1 MLTFNKRYGALT
13 LVILLIEFLIAGY
26 VHDAFIRP
34 YLGDVLVVILLYCLV
49 RTFLNTAILPTAIGV
64 LLFSYFIELLQYLRI
79 VEVLG
84 LGKSTIARIV
94 IGTLFSWLDI
104 LCYTAGIAIVLAVE
118 KYGLKKTLRI
128 SPAINS

>member
-1 MLTFNKRYGALT
+1 MLTFNKRYGALA

-26 VHDAFIRP
+26 VHDALIRP
-34 YLGDVLVVILLYCLV
+34 YLGDVLVVILLYCFV
-49 RTFLNTAILPTAIGV
+49 RTFLSTPVLPTAIGV
-64 LLFSYFIELLQYLRI
+64 LLFSYFVELLQYLRI

-104 LCYTAGIAIVLAVE
+104 LCYTAGIAVVLAVE
-118 KYGLKKTLRI
+118 KYGRKKTLRI
-128 SPAINS
+128 RPAINS